1 MPTRRFWSTVGQPAR
16 RSDTLGR
23 APETLIRPDPDE
35 IQGRGYAYGGPAL
48 IGGVLVGFG
57 LGILLD
63 DFFAWL
69 VIGVGAGFILMGF
82 IAALGK

>member
-1 MPTRRFWSTVGQPAR
+1 
-16 RSDTLGR
+16 L
-23 APETLIRPDPDE
+23 
-35 IQGRGYAYGGPAL
+35 
-48 IGGVLVGFG
+48 G

-69 VIGVGAGFILMGF
+69 VIGIGAGLILMAF

>member
-1 MPTRRFWSTVGQPAR
+1 MTYEKGAMNTVRPRRDS
-16 RSDTLGR
+16 
-23 APETLIRPDPDE
+23 
-35 IQGRGYAYGGPAL
+35 GRGYAYGGPAL
-48 IGGVLVGFG
+48 IGGILVGLG

-69 VIGVGAGFILMGF
+69 VIGIGAGFILMGF